1 MTNKFT
7 YTESELQSLLEG
19 IATGIISE
27 YAIPESLYLKI
38 ADYLKTGLYQGFGG
52 TLADFSGVDLELLTE
67 LRENVYMFSAA
78 KSFTEMSEFRAL
90 LFNEEGERRTMREF
104 LQYGSQSYEKFNED
118 WGRTEY
124 STAEGQAQ
132 MASKWQE
139 IERNKDL
146 LPILEYSAIGDAC
159 AICQPLDGLTAP
171 VSDPIWGTIS
181 PLNHFNCECVLI
193 QHEGDKTLTP
203 SSEKDEVYK
212 DVTGKMSDMF
222 KMNPGIDRY
231 VFSPDHPYF
240 DVAKKDLEYAKN
252 NFNLPIPKTD

>member
-1 MTNKFT
+1 
-7 YTESELQSLLEG
+7 L
-19 IATGIISE
+19 
-27 YAIPESLYLKI
+27 
-38 ADYLKTGLYQGFGG
+38 
-52 TLADFSGVDLELLTE
+52 
-67 LRENVYMFSAA
+67 
-78 KSFTEMSEFRAL
+78 
-90 LFNEEGERRTMREF
+90 
-104 LQYGSQSYEKFNED
+104 
-118 WGRTEY
+118 TEY

-139 IERNKDL
+139 IERNADL

-171 VSDPIWGTIS
+171 VDDPIWGTIS

-212 DVTGKMSDMF
+212 DVASKMSDMF

-240 DVAKKDLEYAKN
+240 DVAPKDRDFAKT
-252 NFNLPIPKTD
+252 NFGLPIPKTDEPIKIK